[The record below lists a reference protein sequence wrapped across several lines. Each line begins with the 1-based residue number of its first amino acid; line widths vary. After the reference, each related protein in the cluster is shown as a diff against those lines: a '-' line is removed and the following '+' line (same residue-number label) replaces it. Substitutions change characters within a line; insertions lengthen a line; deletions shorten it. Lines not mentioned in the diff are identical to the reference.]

1 MDFNPDQY
9 DGPAAVADGANKL
22 LMLVWIFTL
31 TRLIIKR
38 GKFHCNALMYI
49 EMVKK
54 EEGRTLRPCTHLLI
68 RGPELQS

>member
-38 GKFHCNALMYI
+38 GKSHCNALMYI
-49 EMVKK
+49 EI
-54 EEGRTLRPCTHLLI
+54 L
-68 RGPELQS
+68 